1 MSDEPKRQ
9 PHPVRLASFML
20 IGAAI
25 ALCFWAPLKD
35 DVTGWQNFVRFV
47 SAVTGAFIGGATEL
61 SVRPLLRGSFLETRR
76 ATWIIAVF
84 VIYPLSI
91 GPAAGLEDAARTP
104 WLGGPL
110 QIIYGPA
117 DSAFQLCRPVNQ
129 AYGWYLGLWL
139 RR

>member
-25 ALCFWAPLKD
+25 ALCFWAPIKD
-35 DVTGWQNFVRFV
+35 DVTGWQNFMRFV
-47 SAVTGAFIGGATEL
+47 SAVVGAFIGGATEL
-61 SVRPLLRGSFLETRR
+61 SVRSLLRGSFLETRR

-91 GPAAGLEDAARTP
+91 GPAASLADVARTR
-104 WLGGPL
+104 WLTVPL

-117 DSAFQLCRPVNQ
+117 NLAFQICSPVNK
-129 AYGWYLGLWL
+129 AYSWYIGLWL
-139 RR
+139 GR